1 MTRTAHAPVNGP
13 VDPAI
18 ALADALQ
25 SGFAA
30 QRAAHQRTLR
40 DRAGAAPR

>member
-1 MTRTAHAPVNGP
+1 MTSTAAASVAGP
-13 VDPAI
+13 LDAAG

-30 QRAAHQRTLR
+30 QCADQRA
-40 DRAGAAPR
+40 RARKETARR